1 MSSRGVRSVRTIPFP
16 PNVGS
21 SAPFGRYR
29 TTANRCRLSV
39 PATTIRP
46 FDWIATERASSPPP
60 AIGVVSIPSPL
71 NVGSSEPPASYR
83 ATANSPVF
91 DGPAAAPT
99 ATILPSGWTATAFA
113 KEPTGKAVTTV
124 PPVPKPG
131 SRSPGAASAGV
142 ATPAI
147 THAAITTEH
156 IPRRIPLAMIHTP
169 WVVTCIVRRS
179 QP

>member
-1 MSSRGVRSVRTIPFP
+1 M
-16 PNVGS
+16 
-21 SAPFGRYR
+21 
-29 TTANRCRLSV
+29 
-39 PATTIRP
+39 
-46 FDWIATERASSPPP
+46 
-60 AIGVVSIPSPL
+60 
-71 NVGSSEPPASYR
+71 
-83 ATANSPVF
+83 F

-99 ATILPSGWTATAFA
+99 ATIRPSDWRATAFA
-113 KEPTGKAVTTV
+113 KDPIGKAVTTV
-124 PPVPKPG
+124 PPAPKSG

-142 ATPAI
+142 VTPAT